1 MTLKTQSNT
10 RGMTIDDAH
19 HRLVFDRVDNEV
31 RVFEHYYNDFGIEK
45 LRCLKQLKFDS
56 MLQLFHALYVKGEMR

>member
-1 MTLKTQSNT
+1 MTPTTQST
-10 RGMTIDDAH
+10 QRGMVIDNGST
-19 HRLVFDRVDNEV
+19 RLVFDKVQGEV

>member
-10 RGMTIDDAH
+10 RVMTIDDDN

-31 RVFEHYYNDFGIEK
+31 RVFEHYVNDEDQPK
-45 LRCLKQLKFDS
+45 LRTTRIVPFSTLIDIL
-56 MLQLFHALYVKGEMR
+56 KGEMK

>member
-10 RGMTIDDAH
+10 RVMTIDDDN

-31 RVFEHYYNDFGIEK
+31 RVFEHYVNDEGQPK
-45 LRCLKQLKFDS
+45 LRTTRIVPFSTLIEVL
-56 MLQLFHALYVKGEMR
+56 KGEMK